1 MLKRRKYRQSIARSS
16 RAFVAFLR
24 EAAVVGASAL
34 GILPLYA
41 YQFDPFASPP
51 SRVKL
56 QLSRVTLQSSLDH
69 AAEGTPNADFA
80 EETTIPIKDWVTELL
95 RVVSENGSQSTLTG
109 FKLWKQRSLMRRYHE
124 R

>member
-16 RAFVAFLR
+16 RAFVAFLC

-95 RVVSENGSQSTLTG
+95 RGRLRKRITEYANGVQALETAKFDEAIS
-109 FKLWKQRSLMRRYHE
+109 
-124 R
+124 